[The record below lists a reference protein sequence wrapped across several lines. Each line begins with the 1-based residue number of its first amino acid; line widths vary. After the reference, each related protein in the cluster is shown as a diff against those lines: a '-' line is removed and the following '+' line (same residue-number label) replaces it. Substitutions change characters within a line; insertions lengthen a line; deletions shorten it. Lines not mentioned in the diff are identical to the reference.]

1 MDENSYINGYIF
13 KNRIFVGGLPKNTSA
28 FNVAKYFERFGEV
41 LDSKVVI
48 SGGVSKGYGFV
59 TFRREEH
66 VHAIMNALP
75 LYYANRQLNIGPAIR
90 IQVPDDHG
98 ESVHEM
104 ASIRHFSQV
113 RPFYGQP
120 MPCGVTRFGTNCYF

>member
-1 MDENSYINGYIF
+1 MT
-13 KNRIFVGGLPKNTSA
+13 RA

-59 TFRREEH
+59 TFSREEH

-75 LYYANRQLNIGPAIR
+75 LYYANRKLNIGPAIR
-90 IQVPDDHG
+90 KQVPDDHG
-98 ESVHEM
+98 ESVLVITRWRPEL
-104 ASIRHFSQV
+104 ASTRHFPQV

-120 MPCGVTRFGTNCYF
+120 MPYGVTRFGTTYYI